1 MAVQLPSISRDAFT
15 RDLASLSPAPLHAR
29 AVEAMYGHYLEL
41 QRWSAHLN
49 LIGRGTARE
58 ILERHFGESL
68 AALPLLPPAAPA
80 TSAPRALLDVGSGAG
95 FPGLVL
101 AAARPD
107 LAVTLVEAR
116 ERKWAF
122 LQAAARHAALPC
134 RCLNA
139 RVGVPLPAGLPETIG
154 VVTARALKL
163 EPEVLTALAR
173 RLEPGGA
180 FLLWLGAEDPPLPP
194 ALRPAREVKLTGT
207 ERRRILEL
215 RPVAAA
221 EEVAHR
227 PGASPAGRRRD
238 R

>member
-1 MAVQLPSISRDAFT
+1 MAVPLPTVPREEFDHALVALCPGP
-15 RDLASLSPAPLHAR
+15 LAPSAI
-29 AVEAMYGHYLEL
+29 EAMYRHYQEL
-41 QRWSAHLN
+41 QRWSSHLN

-68 AALPLLPPAAPA
+68 AALPLLPPIAPGTPA
-80 TSAPRALLDVGSGAG
+80 GTVVDVGSGAG

-122 LQAAARHAALPC
+122 LEAAARRAALPC

-139 RVGVPLPAGLPETIG
+139 RVAVPLPAGLPETIR

-163 EPEVLTALAR
+163 EPEVFAALAH
-173 RLEPGGA
+173 RLEPEGRI
-180 FLLWLGAEDPPLPP
+180 LLWLGGGDPPLPP
-194 ALRPAREVKLTGT
+194 TLRPAREIRLPGS

-215 RPVAAA
+215 RPAAPAAA
-221 EEVAHR
+221 VAQQ
-227 PGASPAGRRRD
+227 PGAAGERPAP
-238 R
+238 